1 MIGCYRKTDV
11 FASCGVC
18 CGSRDIR
25 IANKLEVDALI
36 CGWSKTGLKE
46 LVLSNC
52 TWLYCIDKYI

>member
-1 MIGCYRKTDV
+1 M
-11 FASCGVC
+11 C